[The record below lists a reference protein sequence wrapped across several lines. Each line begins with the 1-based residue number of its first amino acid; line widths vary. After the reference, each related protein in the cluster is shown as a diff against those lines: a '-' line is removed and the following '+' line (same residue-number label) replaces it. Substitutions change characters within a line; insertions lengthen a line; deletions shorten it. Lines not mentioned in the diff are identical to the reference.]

1 MEETMQTDRPTI
13 PERKELK
20 VRITQ
25 SLYDRL
31 EAECRECG
39 CSMNAVVT
47 LAIAREVA
55 NRKSARVRAAQHAIL
70 VGQLD
75 IEGNVNA

>member
-1 MEETMQTDRPTI
+1 MQTDRPTV

-31 EAECRECG
+31 EAECKECG
-39 CSMNAVVT
+39 CTMNAIVT
-47 LAIAREVA
+47 LGIARELA
-55 NRKSARVRAAQHAIL
+55 NRKSLRVRAAQHAIL
-70 VGQLD
+70 TGQID
-75 IEGNVNA
+75 IEGKVNA